1 MDPTPSVPVM
11 TPDDWLKLREEE
23 KAASLDAIVKEVAGT
38 DGLDKALLPYQQ
50 RAVLLVDTGTQVL
63 VVEKSRRIGLTW
75 GLASAA
81 VLKAARARSA
91 GGMDAMYISY
101 SQEMTRE
108 FIDACAMW
116 ARAFG
121 MAASVMDEFIFADE
135 LDGHETRSI
144 QAFRIRFASG
154 FEIVGLSSAPRSLRG
169 KQGLVIIDEAA
180 FVDNLAELL
189 KSALAFLMWGGQVV
203 ICSTHNGTDNPFN
216 QLITEIHAGR
226 SKFAHMRIDFDDAL
240 REGLYKRICLVKRET
255 WSAEKEQAW
264 RDEIVAF
271 YGDGAEEEL
280 FCVPS
285 QGSGTWLST
294 ELIER
299 QMKLAASDCI
309 LRWQWPKDYLSW
321 GSTAQERHMAERLT
335 ELDQFLARLDKQQR
349 HALGFDF
356 ARVANGDLSI
366 VAVLA
371 IDHMLGR
378 SNPLTLEMRGV
389 PYEEQKRIVEHI
401 WTKLPRPAGAAF
413 DATGAGGYV
422 AEAMSRRYGKYDPK
436 EETGGSIAE
445 IKLSVDWYRLHMP
458 RLKSAFEDD
467 TLLLPRDQ
475 FLLSDLRLVKLVR
488 GVAQVPDTRTGE
500 AGAKRHGDFAIA
512 LALAW
517 YATLMNVAEYGYE
530 SLGNRAGQ
538 TRDDFNTP
546 PSERDAGS
554 SRDWRQPLGAQLRG
568 SL

>member
-1 MDPTPSVPVM
+1 MEATPSVPVM

-38 DGLDKALLPYQQ
+38 DGFDKALLPYQQ
-50 RAVLLVDTGTQVL
+50 RAVLLVDTGAQVL

-81 VLKAARARSA
+81 VLKAARGKSA
-91 GGMDAMYISY
+91 GGMDAIYISY
-101 SQEMTRE
+101 SQDMTRE

-121 MAASVMDEFIFADE
+121 LAASAMDEFLFADE
-135 LDGHETRSI
+135 LTGHETRSI

-189 KSALAFLMWGGQVV
+189 KAALALLMWGGQVV
-203 ICSTHNGTDNPFN
+203 ICSTHNGVDNPFN
-216 QLITEIHAGR
+216 QLILDIHNGR
-226 SKFAHMRIDFDDAL
+226 SKFSHMRIDFDDAL
-240 REGLYKRICLVKRET
+240 REGLYKRICLVKGET
-255 WSAEKEQAW
+255 WTAEKQQAW

-271 YGDGAEEEL
+271 YGDGADEEL

-285 QGSGTWLST
+285 QGSGAWLTT

-299 QMKLAASDCI
+299 QMKLPSDEHV
-309 LRWQWPKDYLSW
+309 LRWQWPKDYLGW
-321 GSTAQERHMAERLT
+321 GEGQQQRHMAERLA
-335 ELDQFLARLDKQQR
+335 ELDTCLARLDKQER

-356 ARVANGDLSI
+356 ARVAAGDLSI
-366 VAVLA
+366 AAVLA
-371 IDHMLGR
+371 VDHMLGR
-378 SNPLTLEMRGV
+378 AAKLVLEMRGV
-389 PYEEQKRIVEHI
+389 PYEEQKKIIEHT
-401 WTKLPRPAGAAF
+401 WTKLPRKAGAAF

-422 AEAMSRRYGKYDPK
+422 AEAMSRRHGKYEPK
-436 EETGGSIAE
+436 DETGGAIAE
-445 IKLSVDWYRLHMP
+445 IKLSVEWYRLHMP
-458 RLKSAFEDD
+458 RVKSAFEDG
-467 TLLLPRDQ
+467 TVILPRDA
-475 FLLSDLRLVKLVR
+475 LLLGDLRLVKMVK

-500 AGAKRHGDFAIA
+500 AGSKRHGDFAIA

-517 YATLMNVAEYGYE
+517 YATLMNVAEYAYE
-530 SLGNRAGQ
+530 GLGGRAAGAS
-538 TRDDFNTP
+538 DNFNTP
-546 PSERDAGS
+546 PSDRDFGNS
-554 SRDWRQPLGAQLRG
+554 GWREPLGRSLRG